1 MNIDFKKILQEYSL
15 ENNVVIF
22 DNSTKTAQEA
32 ADQIGVQIGQIG
44 KSIIFK
50 LNNEPILV
58 ITSGKNKVSIEKLE
72 KLIGEGIE
80 KADAD
85 FVYEKTGFSIGGVP
99 PFGHKEKIKHIF
111 LDKDLLNYQ
120 EIWCAAGTPFSVFKI
135 NSQRLIEIAQA
146 KLADI
151 KA

>member
-1 MNIDFKKILQEYSL
+1 MKIDFKKILQEYGL

-32 ADQIGVQIGQIG
+32 ADQIGVEIGQIG
-44 KSIIFK
+44 KSIILK
-50 LNNEPILV
+50 LNNEPV
-58 ITSGKNKVSIEKLE
+58 IVIVSGENKISIEKLE
-72 KLIGEGIE
+72 KLIGERIE

-111 LDKDLLNYQ
+111 LDEDLLNYQ

-135 NSQRLIEIAQA
+135 SPQRLIKITQA
-146 KLADI
+146 KLVNI
-151 KA
+151 KV

>member
-1 MNIDFKKILQEYSL
+1 MKIDFKKILQEYGL

-32 ADQIGVQIGQIG
+32 ADQIGVEIGQIG
-44 KSIIFK
+44 KSIILK
-50 LNNEPILV
+50 LNNEPV
-58 ITSGKNKVSIEKLE
+58 IVIVSGENKISIEKLE
-72 KLIGEGIE
+72 KLIGEIIE

-99 PFGHKEKIKHIF
+99 PFGHKEKIKHMF
-111 LDKDLLNYQ
+111 LDEDLLNYQ

-135 NSQRLIEIAQA
+135 SSQRLIEITQA
-146 KLADI
+146 KLVNI
-151 KA
+151 KV

>member
-1 MNIDFKKILQEYSL
+1 MNIDFKKILEEYGL

-22 DNSTKTAQEA
+22 DDSTKTAQEA
-32 ADQIGVQIGQIG
+32 ADQIGVEIGKIG
-44 KSIIFK
+44 KSIIFRS
-50 LNNEPILV
+50 NNEPIIV

-72 KLIGEGIE
+72 KLIGERME

-135 NSQRLIEIAQA
+135 SPQRLIEITQA
-146 KLADI
+146 KLVDI
-151 KA
+151 KV

>member
-1 MNIDFKKILQEYSL
+1 MKIDFKKILQEYGL

-32 ADQIGVQIGQIG
+32 ADQIGVEIGQIG
-44 KSIIFK
+44 KSIILK
-50 LNNEPILV
+50 LNNEPV
-58 ITSGKNKVSIEKLE
+58 IVIVSGENKISIEKLE
-72 KLIGEGIE
+72 KLIGEIIE

-111 LDKDLLNYQ
+111 LDEDLLNYQ

-135 NSQRLIEIAQA
+135 SSQRLIEITQA
-146 KLADI
+146 KLVNI
-151 KA
+151 KV

>member
-1 MNIDFKKILQEYSL
+1 MKIDFKKILQEYGL

-32 ADQIGVQIGQIG
+32 ADQIGVEIGQIG
-44 KSIIFK
+44 KSIILK
-50 LNNEPILV
+50 LNNEPV
-58 ITSGKNKVSIEKLE
+58 IVIVSGENKISIEKLE
-72 KLIGEGIE
+72 KLIGERIE

-99 PFGHKEKIKHIF
+99 PFGHKEKIKHMF
-111 LDKDLLNYQ
+111 LDEDLLNYQ

-135 NSQRLIEIAQA
+135 SSQRLIEITQA
-146 KLADI
+146 KLVNI
-151 KA
+151 KV

>member
-15 ENNVVIF
+15 ENNVIIF

-135 NSQRLIEIAQA
+135 SSQRLIEIAQA

>member
-72 KLIGEGIE
+72 KLIGERIE

-135 NSQRLIEIAQA
+135 SSQRLIEIAQA

>member
-1 MNIDFKKILQEYSL
+1 MKIDFKKILQEYGL

-32 ADQIGVQIGQIG
+32 ADQIGAEIGQIG
-44 KSIIFK
+44 KSIILK
-50 LNNEPILV
+50 LNNEPV
-58 ITSGKNKVSIEKLE
+58 IVIVSGENKISIEKLE
-72 KLIGEGIE
+72 KLIGEIIE

-111 LDKDLLNYQ
+111 LDEDLLNYQ

-135 NSQRLIEIAQA
+135 SPQRLIKITQA
-146 KLADI
+146 KLVNI
-151 KA
+151 KV

>member
-1 MNIDFKKILQEYSL
+1 MNIDFKKILEKYGL

-22 DNSTKTAQEA
+22 DNSTRTAQEA
-32 ADQIGVQIGQIG
+32 ADQIGVEIGQIG
-44 KSIIFK
+44 KSIILK
-50 LNNEPILV
+50 LNNEPIIV

-72 KLIGEGIE
+72 KLIGERME

-135 NSQRLIEIAQA
+135 SPQRLIEITQA
-146 KLADI
+146 KLVDI
-151 KA
+151 KV

>member
-58 ITSGKNKVSIEKLE
+58 IASGKNKVSIEKLE

-135 NSQRLIEIAQA
+135 SSQRLIEIAQA

>member
-72 KLIGEGIE
+72 KLTGEGIE

-135 NSQRLIEIAQA
+135 SSQRLIEIAQA

>member
-1 MNIDFKKILQEYSL
+1 MKIDFKKILQEYGL

-32 ADQIGVQIGQIG
+32 ADQIGVEIGQIG
-44 KSIIFK
+44 KSIILK
-50 LNNEPILV
+50 LNNEPV
-58 ITSGKNKVSIEKLE
+58 IVIVSGENKISIEKLE
-72 KLIGEGIE
+72 KLIGEIIE

-111 LDKDLLNYQ
+111 LDEDLLNYQ

-135 NSQRLIEIAQA
+135 SPQRLIKITQA
-146 KLADI
+146 KLVNI
-151 KA
+151 KV

>member
-1 MNIDFKKILQEYSL
+1 MKIDFKKILQEYGL

-32 ADQIGVQIGQIG
+32 ADQIGVEIGQIG
-44 KSIIFK
+44 KSIILK
-50 LNNEPILV
+50 LNSEPV
-58 ITSGKNKVSIEKLE
+58 IVIVSGENKISIEKLE
-72 KLIGEGIE
+72 KLIGEIIE

-111 LDKDLLNYQ
+111 LDEDLLNYQ

-135 NSQRLIEIAQA
+135 SPQRLIKITQA
-146 KLADI
+146 KLVNI
-151 KA
+151 KV

>member
-1 MNIDFKKILQEYSL
+1 MNIDFKKILQEYNL

-85 FVYEKTGFSIGGVP
+85 FVYEKTGFPIGGVP

-135 NSQRLIEIAQA
+135 SSQRLIEIAQA